1 MFFEFTSKT
10 NVASMVRVFSVG
22 FFSIVIV
29 LLCPNCSKDKE
40 NGLGHDL
47 EGEYSV
53 PGSGTIDLK
62 ITSIGTDEIE
72 IEYLTSFN
80 FLYGHPFSLV
90 ENKFKFKLTKGLGT
104 TIDLARAA
112 QEIQVKD
119 VLDNTI
125 KQFNGSAKGTFTP
138 NPSGDSAG
146 SSLTIQFYNLGGIEL
161 DDGLIF
167 MVYAK
172 Q

>member
-1 MFFEFTSKT
+1 MFFDFTSKT
-10 NVASMVRVFSVG
+10 KVVSMVRVFSAAI
-22 FFSIVIV
+22 FSIVIV
-29 LLCPNCSKDKE
+29 LLFPNCSKDKE

-72 IEYLTSFN
+72 IEYLTNFN
-80 FLYGHPFSLV
+80 FLFGHPFSLV

-104 TIDLARAA
+104 TIDLTRAA

-125 KQFNGSAKGTFTP
+125 KQFNGSAYGTFTP

-146 SSLTIQFYNLGGIEL
+146 SSLLIQFNNLGGIEF
-161 DDGLIF
+161 DDVLLPMI
-167 MVYAK
+167 YAK